1 MKDSFRHTPF
11 RREQPPNAQRGSMEL
26 WLSYIEKSPRNQT
39 PFMFYVVDADTGY
52 GLKGAE
58 FSLFQRDELVFG
70 SYSNRSGAVW
80 FPPLR
85 EGLYQLKEAKPPKQY
100 VPEKEAFQMYVDYNG
115 NICIEGVPA
124 ARFQVF
130 YKRSSEQKASFSLIK
145 YDIRTGKRLEGAVFQ
160 LCQNHVPVATS
171 TSDAEGFVQFYGLSE
186 GVYQLNEL
194 CPPEGYM
201 KVSDTHIVVVANDG
215 TVTIDGYAA
224 EYASIGN
231 KPILYDIFFQ
241 KQDELTGEPLEGAV
255 FDLLHGGI
263 VLYTAISNEKGEI
276 NFGSFAPG
284 TYTLKEQKPPSGY
297 HINEHEYTVVVAQD
311 GMVTIDDM
319 PVEYARIRDKKE
331 QEQITVRK
339 YVQRLE
345 PERGV
350 TFQLSQNDVMVACA
364 DTNEQGEAYFHDM
377 KPGTYMLI
385 QLTHDGQSTGE
396 KHTVM
401 IEESGTIIIDNQVTN
416 ILDIQ

>member
-1 MKDSFRHTPF
+1 MKDSFRHMPF
-11 RREQPPNAQRGSMEL
+11 RREQPSNTQRGSMEL

-39 PFMFYVVDADTGY
+39 PFMFYVVDADTGF

-58 FSLFQRDELVFG
+58 FSLFQHDELVFG

-85 EGLYQLKEAKPPKQY
+85 EGLYQLKEAKSPKQY

-124 ARFQVF
+124 SRFQVF
-130 YKRSSEQKASFSLIK
+130 HKRSSEQQASFSVIK

-160 LCQNHVPVATS
+160 LCRNHVLVATS
-171 TSDAEGFVQFYGLSE
+171 TSDADGFVQFYGLSE
-186 GVYQLNEL
+186 GVYELNEI

-201 KVSDTHIVVVANDG
+201 KVTDTHIVVVANDG

-284 TYTLKEQKPPSGY
+284 TYTLKEQQPPSGY

-319 PVEYARIRDKKE
+319 PVEYARISDKKE

-339 YVQRLE
+339 YVQKLE

-350 TFQLSQNDVMVACA
+350 TFQLSQNDVMIASA

-385 QLTHDGQSTGE
+385 QLTRDGQSTGE

-401 IEESGTIIIDNQVTN
+401 IEESGTITIDNQVTN
-416 ILDIQ
+416 ILDIK